1 MKFKSLIKKIEI
13 MKNLKHIVIITLV
26 ILGQS
31 LKAQSKKTVDAF
43 NKVIISPHIE
53 TTFVQGEEESV
64 TILENTLSDDIVN
77 VEVNSGTLRVY
88 IDDAK
93 VTTKHK
99 KVVQNGMKM
108 KVPIYKGK
116 VLTIKVTYKKI
127 DNLSLRGE
135 QSTVCESLIN
145 VEKFD
150 LKIYGESQVT
160 FNEINI
166 KNFDVDVYGESQL
179 TIVDGTTENQH
190 ITAYGEGEIN
200 LVDVNNKNSKLKA
213 YGEAEFRVQSSERIK
228 FMAYGEAELY
238 YKGDAKVSKG
248 LSFGD
253 SQINRID

>member
-1 MKFKSLIKKIEI
+1 
-13 MKNLKHIVIITLV
+13 MKNLKYITIIVLTF
-26 ILGQS
+26 LGQVVI
-31 LKAQSKKTVDAF
+31 AQTKKEVESF

-53 TTFVQGEEESV
+53 TTFVQGDEESV
-64 TILENTLSDDIVN
+64 TILENTLSDDKVN
-77 VEVNSGTLRVY
+77 IEVNGGTLRVY
-88 IDDAK
+88 LDDAK

-99 KVVQNGMKM
+99 KVVKNGVKM

-116 VLTIKVTYKKI
+116 VLTLKVTYKNI

-135 QSTVCESLIN
+135 QSTVCESLIS

-160 FNEINI
+160 FNEVNI
-166 KNFDVDVYGESQL
+166 KDFDVDVYGESQL
-179 TIVDGTTENQH
+179 TIEKGTTDNQH

-200 LVDVNNKNSKLKA
+200 LIEVDNKTSRLKA
-213 YGEAEFRVQSSERIK
+213 YGEAEFRIQSSKNIK
-228 FMAYGEAELY
+228 FTAYGEAELY
-238 YKGDAKVSKG
+238 YKGTAEVSKG